1 MTYDFDENMFEN
13 DRTIATATY
22 DIMEEAAQNEIALL
36 EEENDIEGRDV
47 YMTGWFNGF
56 LSAVGLLIS
65 EDLACDLHDMFVEKT
80 GEE

>member
-1 MTYDFDENMFEN
+1 MTYDFNENMFKN

-36 EEENDIEGRDV
+36 EEENNIESRDE

-56 LSAVGLLIS
+56 LSAVGLLIN
-65 EDLACDLHDMFVEKT
+65 EDLACDLHDMFMEKT
-80 GEE
+80 EEE